1 MRRAFV
7 HAAQAFCP
15 PRPRRPSAATRPPS
29 ATMSVTVIAG
39 PLDYQPNQGA
49 DMTTGMIIAI
59 ALFAVALMVIVIL
72 FAWVMINN
80 RKRHRHIEADR
91 IRERAKEETL
101 QVNRREALAEETAA
115 KARAVRAEASGL
127 QQRAASHR
135 NEAMTVRAELNQQF
149 ERADK
154 MDPPSQ
160 TSDTAREDSE
170 TRATPA
176 LDEGR

>member
-1 MRRAFV
+1 
-7 HAAQAFCP
+7 
-15 PRPRRPSAATRPPS
+15 
-29 ATMSVTVIAG
+29 
-39 PLDYQPNQGA
+39 
-49 DMTTGMIIAI
+49 MTTGMIIAV

-80 RKRHRHIEADR
+80 RKRHRHIEADK

-115 KARAVRAEASGL
+115 KARAVRAEAEVKAAQASGL
-127 QQRAASHR
+127 QQQATSHR
-135 NEAMTVRAELNQQF
+135 NEAMTARAELNQQF
-149 ERADK
+149 ERADE

-170 TRATPA
+170 TRDTPA
-176 LDEGR
+176 IQKGPR

>member
-1 MRRAFV
+1 
-7 HAAQAFCP
+7 
-15 PRPRRPSAATRPPS
+15 
-29 ATMSVTVIAG
+29 
-39 PLDYQPNQGA
+39 
-49 DMTTGMIIAI
+49 MTTGMIIAI

-80 RKRHRHIEADR
+80 RKRHRQIEADK

-115 KARAVRAEASGL
+115 KARAVRAEAEVKAAQASGL
-127 QQRAASHR
+127 QQQATSHR
-135 NEAMTVRAELNQQF
+135 NEAMTARAELNQQF
-149 ERADK
+149 ERADE

-170 TRATPA
+170 TRDTPA
-176 LDEGR
+176 IQKGPR